1 MMVRVVE
8 MLWCC
13 VLGFFSL
20 GLGRKD
26 GDGGCENSEYDGSKC
41 NGEKGIDHAEN
52 LKSLGIF
59 KMLVAPLRKSLDAGS
74 QCCARCRSALTSNQP
89 HRFAPNP
96 LDYTD
101 AGDYGPP
108 HLYHPN

>member
-1 MMVRVVE
+1 MVVVRILNTMAASVSVMVRK
-8 MLWCC
+8 
-13 VLGFFSL
+13 
-20 GLGRKD
+20 GLTM
-26 GDGGCENSEYDGSKC
+26 S
-41 NGEKGIDHAEN
+41 EN

-59 KMLVAPLRKSLDAGS
+59 KMLVAPLRKGLDAGS

-101 AGDYGPP
+101 AGDYGRP